1 LRPQDAVLPSGR
13 ISAPAGDVATV
24 GTNPMGIALSPD
36 GHFALV
42 VNADERSRL
51 SPPPYERDVVAG
63 YSLAVIDVRTMRI
76 TDVYHNAASGFFAG
90 VVAVKEAAYPFKTVV
105 FASDAVNRVV
115 RVFDLDDAGTLT
127 VHPEAIALP
136 HDFLYPSTLVASPD
150 GHTIYAVD
158 NLGGHVVAIDV
169 ASLTLMH
176 EAQVGYFPYGIV
188 AGASHVLVTNAGLAA
203 YNALS
208 RPAGTPQFAT
218 PAGDPYRSSSLT
230 SLPVLSG
237 GDLGDATGDVRLDPM
252 PDGSLTVGGAQPS
265 AVVARKQGDYA
276 YVALANVDRVAV
288 LSLQG
293 TPHVVDG
300 IDLRLFVNA
309 PYGTQPSAEI
319 LSSGGSRLFVAL
331 AGINAVAVLDLSD
344 PAHVRRLGLI
354 PTGAYPAA
362 LALSKDGHYLYV
374 VASEGVDG
382 WGTLQRVDLHRLP
395 LMGATLSALRYVRTA
410 HVARFNPIVPA
421 IRSFKRSAAIQ
432 HVVYVSVGTQSYD
445 AMLGDLRDRLGAAH
459 GNGDPALAVDDQS
472 RTPNLHALALAYGLA
487 DNFYADEADIDAN
500 RQVATAGVAS
510 LFTHRTL
517 PVIASRRPLDGP
529 AQDPENYT
537 RAGYVFN
544 AVARAG
550 LDFRDYGE
558 LLELSGYRDGS
569 SRGLGGSYS
578 LDVPALAA
586 LGGSVDL
593 NYPGWNPRIPDS
605 ERAQEFVRDLSLR
618 PLPTFT
624 YVWIPTAP
632 GADGVGEADRAL
644 GMVVDAL
651 THRPEWGSTA
661 IFIVPDGTD
670 GSNDHVNR
678 ARSLAIVV
686 SPFAKR
692 GYVGRSHLSTASV
705 VKTEEEL
712 LGLEPLSLNDFLA
725 TDLAD
730 FFEATPDLDPY
741 QAIR

>member
-1 LRPQDAVLPSGR
+1 MPSGR

-24 GTNPMGIALSPD
+24 GTNPMAVALSPD
-36 GHFALV
+36 GRFALV

-51 SPPPYERDVVAG
+51 VPPTFERDVVAG
-63 YSLAVIDVRTMRI
+63 YSLAVVDVRTMRVI
-76 TDVYHNAASGFFAG
+76 DVYHNAASGFFAG
-90 VVAVKEAAYPFKTVV
+90 VVALKQATYPFKTVV
-105 FASDAVNRVV
+105 FASDAVNRVI
-115 RVFDLDDAGTLT
+115 RVFDLDDSGTLT
-127 VHPEAIALP
+127 VHPDAIALP
-136 HDFLYPSTLVASPD
+136 RDFLYPSTLVASPD
-150 GHTIYAVD
+150 RHTVYAVD
-158 NLGGHVVAIDV
+158 NVGGHVVAIDV
-169 ASLTLMH
+169 ASQTLMH
-176 EAQVGYFPYGIV
+176 EAQVGYFPFGIA
-188 AGASHVLVTNAGLAA
+188 AGASHVLVTNSGLAQ

-208 RPAGTPQFAT
+208 RPAGTPQFVA

-230 SLPVLSG
+230 SLPVESG
-237 GDLGDATGDVRLDPM
+237 GDIGDANGDVRMDPI
-252 PDGSLTVGGAQPS
+252 PDGSITVGGAQPS

-309 PYGTQPSAEI
+309 PYGTAPSAEL

-354 PTGAYPAA
+354 PTGWYPTA
-362 LALSKDGHYLYV
+362 LALSNDGHYLYV

-382 WGTLQRVDLHRLP
+382 WGILQRVDLHRLP
-395 LMGATLSALRYVRTA
+395 LMSATLSALRYVRTA
-410 HVARFNPIVPA
+410 HAMRPNPIVPA
-421 IRSFKRSAAIQ
+421 IRSGRRSSAIA
-432 HVVYVSVGTQSYD
+432 HVVFVSVGTQSYD
-445 AMLGDLRDRLGAAH
+445 AMLGDLRDRAGAPH
-459 GNGDPALAVDDQS
+459 GNGDPNLVVDDES
-472 RTPNLHALALAYGLA
+472 RTPNLHALALQYGLA

-500 RQVATAGVAS
+500 RQVATAGTAS
-510 LFTHRTL
+510 LYTHRTL
-517 PVIASRRPLDGP
+517 PVVESRRPLDGP

-537 RAGYVFN
+537 RAGYIFN
-544 AVARAG
+544 GLARAG

-558 LLELSGYRDGS
+558 LLELSGYSDGAP
-569 SRGLGGSYS
+569 RGLGGSYS

-593 NYPGWNPRIPDS
+593 NYPGWNPRIPDAQ
-605 ERAQEFVRDLSLR
+605 RAQEFVRDMSAR

-624 YVWIPTAP
+624 YIWIPTAP
-632 GADGVGEADRAL
+632 GAGGVAEADRAL
-644 GMVVDAL
+644 GTVIEAL
-651 THRPEWGSTA
+651 THRPEWGATA

-670 GSNDHVNR
+670 GSPDHVNR
-678 ARSLAIVV
+678 SRSLAIVV
-686 SPFAKR
+686 SPYAKH
-692 GYVGRSHLSTASV
+692 GYLGAAHLSTASV

-712 LGLEPLSLNDFLA
+712 LGLEPLALNDFLA
-725 TDLAD
+725 TDMAD
-730 FFEATPDLDPY
+730 FFQATPDLEPY